1 MLFTQFK
8 TTRERDVFGSTKT
21 VATAPN
27 ALGAGWF
34 LEFTSYGGVC
44 KTGVT
49 TIGVE
54 LGSDVFERVGG
65 FDNGFFD
72 LLGVFL
78 GREEVSVVSGKA
90 T

>member
-49 TIGVE
+49 TAGVE
-54 LGSDVFERVGG
+54 LGSDVFESIDG
-65 FDNGFFD
+65 FDNWVFD
-72 LLGVFL
+72 LLGSW
-78 GREEVSVVSGKA
+78 GS
-90 T
+90 